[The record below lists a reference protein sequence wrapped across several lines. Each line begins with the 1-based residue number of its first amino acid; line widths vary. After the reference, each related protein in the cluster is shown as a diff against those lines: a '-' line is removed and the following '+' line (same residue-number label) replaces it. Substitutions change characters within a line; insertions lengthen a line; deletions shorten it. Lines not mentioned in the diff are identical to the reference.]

1 MSIDASANLLFLLSY
16 NRTLENGILPSGIS
30 FAEALRPRLIMK
42 KQDVI
47 GIAKE
52 LQLESSGRLDLVYF
66 HGQTMFHFLQEG
78 DELIVQPVDWN
89 DIVPGDVVTHREELK
104 FPTRRVIEVRKDKQL
119 IVKADHQPPRRF
131 YIVPELDVLGKVV
144 ARKRGGDWLFA
155 ADEAWLEGASSALR
169 KAQEILESGKYSVL
183 QSGAHRPPTRSR
195 NDLQTSHPR
204 KERTRTM
211 DLEALN
217 ALIFL
222 LHEDYDAARYC
233 LAPLEAERVR
243 IFVQQQQLAG
253 YLYALHQEVGDQS
266 PLRPDVAFLLKG
278 RYLEQWG
285 RTEKLMRE
293 LSILGKRFREA
304 DQDFIVLKGPYL
316 ASRFYGD
323 VDRREIHDID
333 LLVRRNAFAT
343 ASRLVQDCGFRCSSR
358 VFLSEGLMAR
368 FVHHKEFKKKE
379 VPLDL
384 HQVLRAYPGMKIRE
398 EMLWKHRAQIDL
410 PGGPYSVLSDEH
422 TLLNQLLSIHHDIGL
437 GTITLRGLVDL
448 FMILRRCSTGT
459 DWAEFLAQR
468 EEEGTL
474 SISLNV
480 LALTLALFRCEELF
494 PEATEQ
500 VRARS
505 DRLVRPPDTDTV
517 LGLLNAWPLH
527 KRKAWAFRQ
536 YPVPFLLAVAW
547 WIGGMPFF
555 FAAHHNLFFTNL
567 RKRLRGARQEGRRV
581 SDESP
586 AIPTLR
592 ALGVTPDTLQQGILR
607 FGSLS
612 TSIHFNAVQYIEM
625 LRDLFR
631 INLPEPCPDGADV
644 DIEIYLIEA
653 DASHVP
659 PSNGWFIRHAMDG
672 PVHSLIVHRDFD
684 GVTSIYHDV
693 VSAHIYENETPP
705 RVVIAVLST
714 GQSYE
719 HLLHC
724 LMVVFYKILFFF
736 DRAHLHAA
744 AVRMGKTVN
753 LFYGPKGAGKTT
765 ICIHLGRNGGTVL
778 AEDHVMLRKEGD
790 RFWVSGCDGLMRITE
805 KTEQYFFEDPV
816 PSPQVSIAGSL
827 KKEFNMSAYFSC
839 RQWEDMKVDR
849 IFFASVDKAFSV
861 RPIPASSA
869 MDRLQRGLD
878 ERYRFANP
886 SDRRS
891 FDSFLEAF
899 TGSIESYELE
909 LDPDLDELPKLTA
922 FLERQDNA

>member
-1 MSIDASANLLFLLSY
+1 M
-16 NRTLENGILPSGIS
+16 
-30 FAEALRPRLIMK
+30 
-42 KQDVI
+42 
-47 GIAKE
+47 
-52 LQLESSGRLDLVYF
+52 
-66 HGQTMFHFLQEG
+66 
-78 DELIVQPVDWN
+78 QPVDWN
-89 DIVPGDVVTHREELK
+89 DIAPGDIVTHREELK
-104 FPTRRVIEVRKDKQL
+104 FPTRRVIQVQKDRQL
-119 IVKADHQPPRRF
+119 IVKADHKPPRRF
-131 YIVPELDVLGKVV
+131 YTVPESDVLGKVV
-144 ARKRGGDWLFA
+144 ARKRGHDWLFSD
-155 ADEAWLEGASSALR
+155 DEAWLEAARNALS
-169 KAQEILESGKYSVL
+169 KAQEILESGKYKVL
-183 QSGAHRPPTRSR
+183 QTGAHRLPTRSK
-195 NDLQTSHPR
+195 NGLQTSPPR
-204 KERTRTM
+204 NERTRTM

-233 LAPLEAERVR
+233 LAPLEPERVR
-243 IFVQQQQLAG
+243 IFFQEQQLAG

-278 RYLEQWG
+278 RYREQWG
-285 RTEKLMRE
+285 RTEKLIRE

-304 DQDFIVLKGPYL
+304 GQDFILLKGPYL

-333 LLVRRNAFAT
+333 LLVRRNAFAP
-343 ASRLVQDCGFRCSSR
+343 ASRLVQDCGFRGSSK

-368 FVHHKEFKKKE
+368 FVHHKEFKKEE

-384 HQVLRAYPGMKIRE
+384 HQVLRAYPGMNIRE
-398 EMLWKHRAQIDL
+398 EMLWKQRAQIDL

-448 FMILRRCSTGT
+448 FMILRRYSSGA
-459 DWAEFLAQR
+459 DWAEFLARR

-480 LALTLALFRCEELF
+480 LALALALFRCEELF
-494 PEATEQ
+494 PEVTEQ
-500 VRARS
+500 VRERS
-505 DRLVRPPDTDTV
+505 HRLVRPLETDTV
-517 LGLLNAWPLH
+517 LGLINTWPLH
-527 KRKAWAFRQ
+527 ARKSWAFRQ
-536 YPVPFLLAVAW
+536 YPTSFLLAVAW

-555 FAAHHNLFFTNL
+555 FAAHHKLFFTNL
-567 RKRLRGARQEGRRV
+567 KKRLRGTKQKGGRA

-586 AIPTLR
+586 TTPTLR
-592 ALGVTPDTLQQGILR
+592 ALGVAPDTLQQGILR

-612 TSIHFNAVQYIEM
+612 ARIHFNALQYVEM
-625 LRDLFR
+625 LGDLFR

-644 DIEIYLIEA
+644 DIEMYLIEA
-653 DASHVP
+653 DASRLP
-659 PSNGWFIRHAMDG
+659 QSNGWFIRHAMDG

-693 VSAHIYENETPP
+693 VSAHIYENEAPP
-705 RVVIAVLST
+705 RVVIPVLST
-714 GQSYE
+714 GQSRE

-724 LMVVFYKILFFF
+724 LMVVFYKLLFFF

-765 ICIHLGRNGGTVL
+765 ICIHLGRSGGTIL
-778 AEDHVMLRKEGD
+778 AEDHVMLRKGGGK
-790 RFWVSGCDGLMRITE
+790 FWVSGCDGLMRITE
-805 KTEQYFFEDPV
+805 KTEQYFFEDPL
-816 PSPQVSIAGSL
+816 PSPQVSIAGTL

-849 IFFASVDKAFSV
+849 LFFASVGKAFSV
-861 RPIPASSA
+861 TPIPASSA
-869 MDRLQRGLD
+869 MGRLQRGLD

-909 LDPDLDELPKLTA
+909 LDPDLDELTKLTA
-922 FLERQDNA
+922 FLERQDNG